1 MIFEELAQVVA
12 AGESET
18 LEFKKS
24 TGQLQRA
31 GETLCAFL
39 NGKGGHVFFGVTDS
53 GKIVGQ
59 EVTDSTLQGI
69 AEMIRHL
76 EPAVH
81 ISVQHVSTPDM
92 KREVIVLE
100 ADPAPGRQPYVFEG
114 RPYRRIETTTSLM
127 PQDQYQVLLLARAH
141 GQERW
146 ENAPAQGILL
156 NDLDAEEI
164 RRTVRASL
172 DMGRLHADNVEDAG
186 EILDRL
192 GLRVD
197 GQLLNA
203 AVVLFSNKMLP
214 YYPQCQIRMARFRG
228 TTKTEFIDNKQMHGH
243 ALQLLREA
251 QVFLERHLPVAGHVV
266 PGTLERKDVPLF
278 PPLALREALV
288 NAFCHRDYSNPGGA
302 VSLAIFDDR
311 LEIWSDGSLPF
322 GLRVEDLKRDHP
334 SRPRNPLIAETFFR
348 RGLVERW
355 GRGTQTIIEL
365 CLEAGHPEPEF
376 MEQAGAVGVRF
387 LIKGYVPPLRVN
399 HELTSRQ
406 RKVLQVLSPGVLSL
420 SEIMAGM
427 DEKISDPTLRRDLE
441 QLKRLGLVELE
452 GFGRGA
458 KWRLAIPGKS
468 S

>member
-1 MIFEELAQVVA
+1 MIFEELAQLVA

-18 LEFKKS
+18 IEFKKS

-39 NGKGGHVFFGVTDS
+39 NGKGGLVLFGVTDS

-59 EVTDSTLQGI
+59 TVTDSTLQGV
-69 AEMIRHL
+69 AEIIRHL
-76 EPAVH
+76 EPSVH
-81 ISVQHVSTPDM
+81 ISVQQLAVAGVER
-92 KREVIVLE
+92 KVIVLE
-100 ADPAPGRQPYVFEG
+100 AVPVPSKQPYVFEG
-114 RPYRRIETTTSLM
+114 RPYRRIETATSLM
-127 PQDQYQVLLLARAH
+127 PQDQYQALLLARAY

-146 ENAPAQGILL
+146 ENALAQGIVLS
-156 NDLDAEEI
+156 DLDEEEI
-164 RRTVRASL
+164 RKTVKASL
-172 DMGRLHADNVEDAG
+172 DTGRLHADTVEDAAG
-186 EILDRL
+186 ILDRL
-192 GLRVD
+192 GLRIN

-203 AVVLFSNKMLP
+203 AVVLFSKKMLP

-251 QVFLERHLPVAGHVV
+251 QVFLERHLPVAGRVV
-266 PGTLERKDVPLF
+266 AGTLERKDVPLF

-322 GLRVEDLKRDHP
+322 GLQVEDLKRDHP

-376 MEQAGAVGVRF
+376 LEQAGAVGVRF
-387 LIKGYVPPLRVN
+387 LIKGYVPPRRVN
-399 HELTSRQ
+399 HDLSSRQ
-406 RKVLQVLSPGVLSL
+406 RKVLQSLSQGPLAL

-427 DEKISDPTLRRDLE
+427 AEKVSDPTLRRDLE
-441 QLKRLGLVELE
+441 QLRLMGLVALE

-458 KWRLAIPGKS
+458 KWRLSIQGKRS
-468 S
+468 

>member
-1 MIFEELAQVVA
+1 MIFSDLVKLVA
-12 AGESET
+12 EGESET

-39 NGKGGHVFFGVTDS
+39 NGKGGRVFFGVTDS

-59 EVTDSTLQGI
+59 EATDSTLQAI
-69 AEMIRHL
+69 AEMIRRL
-76 EPAVH
+76 EPSIH
-81 ISVQHVSTPDM
+81 ISVQQFAVPDVE
-92 KREVIVLE
+92 RRVIVLE
-100 ADPAPGRQPYVFEG
+100 AVPVPGRQPYVFDG

-127 PQDQYQVLLLARAH
+127 PQEQYQALLLARVH
-141 GQERW
+141 GLERW

-156 NDLDAEEI
+156 SDLDAEEI

-192 GLRVD
+192 GLQVN

-266 PGTLERKDVPLF
+266 AGTLERKDVPLF

-399 HELTSRQ
+399 HDLTPRQ
-406 RKVLQVLSPGVLSL
+406 RKILQVLSPGTLSL
-420 SEIMAGM
+420 REIMAGM
-427 DEKISDPTLRRDLE
+427 DEKLSDPTLRRDLE

-458 KWRLAIPGKS
+458 KWRLAIQGKS

>member
-1 MIFEELAQVVA
+1 MIFSDLVKLVV

-39 NGKGGHVFFGVTDS
+39 NGQGGRVLFGVTDS

-59 EVTDSTLQGI
+59 EVTDSTMQSI

-81 ISVQHVSTPDM
+81 ISAQHISLPDV
-92 KREVIVLE
+92 KREVVVLE
-100 ADPAPGRQPYVFEG
+100 AVPAPGRQPYVFEG

-127 PQDQYQVLLLARAH
+127 PQDQYQALLLARVH

-146 ENAPAQGILL
+146 ENASAQGIFL
-156 NDLDAEEI
+156 NDLDADEI
-164 RRTVRASL
+164 RRTVKASI
-172 DMGRLHADNVEDAG
+172 DMGRLQANQAEDPG

-192 GLRVD
+192 GLRVA

-203 AVVLFSNKMLP
+203 SVVLFSNKMMP

-228 TTKTEFIDNKQMHGH
+228 TTKTEFIDNKQLHGH

-266 PGTLERKDVPLF
+266 PGTLERQDIPLF

-365 CLEAGHPEPEF
+365 CLSAGHPEPEF
-376 MEQAGAVGVRF
+376 LEQAGAVGVRF
-387 LIKGYVPPLRVN
+387 LIKDYVPPRRVN
-399 HELTSRQ
+399 HDLPSRQ
-406 RKVLQVLSPGVLSL
+406 RKVLQALSQGPLSL
-420 SEIMAGM
+420 KEIMGGM
-427 DEKISDPTLRRDLE
+427 AEKVSDPTLRRDLE
-441 QLKRLGLVELE
+441 QLRRLGLVELA

-458 KWRLAIPGKS
+458 KWRLAIQGKS